1 MAKEEQDIELREG
14 SISEIISRETDE
26 KTEKDIERSIKKGIN
41 TPYAKVLIR
50 LAIATLLVA
59 SIALFAAGVIKYQE
73 LVRKREALEED
84 KARLE
89 DDIEELK
96 YLLDCPVDR
105 EYIIRMAREKL
116 GLNLPEEIVY
126 YDDVNDSKK

>member
-50 LAIATLLVA
+50 LVIATLLVA

-73 LVRKREALEED
+73 LVCKREALEED

-89 DDIEELK
+89 DEIEELK

-126 YDDVNDSKK
+126 YDDVNDPK

>member
-50 LAIATLLVA
+50 LVIATLLVA

-89 DDIEELK
+89 DEIEELK

-126 YDDVNDSKK
+126 YDDVNDPK

>member
-50 LAIATLLVA
+50 LGIATLLVA

-89 DDIEELK
+89 DEIEELK

-126 YDDVNDSKK
+126 YDDVNDPK